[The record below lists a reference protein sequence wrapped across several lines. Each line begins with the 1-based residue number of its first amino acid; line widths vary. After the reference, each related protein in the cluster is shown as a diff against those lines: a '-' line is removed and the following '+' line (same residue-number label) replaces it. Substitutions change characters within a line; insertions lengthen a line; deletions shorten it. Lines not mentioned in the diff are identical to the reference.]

1 MTTTTPPRAGPL
13 AGVTV
18 LDLTQNIAG
27 PYATKLLAGAGAD
40 VIKIEQ
46 SRGDPTRRLGP
57 FKDGRPHP
65 EASGTFYYFN
75 TSKRSLVLDLRS
87 EATSEIM
94 GRLLDRA
101 DLVVESLRPGRLD
114 DLGLGWEFVRQR
126 RSDVSLVSI
135 SNFGLTGPYRDYLAS
150 DLVLFGFG
158 GEMYTVGSPE
168 REPVR
173 MFGTAALVESGS
185 AAAVAAM
192 GALMS
197 GGIHGVGQHV
207 DVSLADSQ
215 VGGVDRRHAWIMS
228 HEYADKKGLRGA
240 GSSVGSGSTVY
251 PCADGYVELTGI
263 QLRLDRLQDMLGNPE
278 WLADPRWAE
287 PRAFYDADL
296 VGEFQAHMIGWL
308 IERTKREVWA
318 EAQRARVLCGPLFSV
333 DEIYA
338 NDHFR
343 NRGFF
348 EATEHAVLGSV
359 EIPGRPFIMGG
370 SPWPIVRA
378 APLLGE
384 HTREVLG
391 ETGYGDNEI
400 DALIASGVVQSA
412 ANDGGGK

>member
-1 MTTTTPPRAGPL
+1 MTGSTPPAAGPL
-13 AGVTV
+13 VGVTV
-18 LDLTQNIAG
+18 LDLTQHIAG

-46 SRGDPTRRLGP
+46 PNGDPARALGP
-57 FKDGRPHP
+57 FKNGQPHP

-75 TSKRSLVLDLRS
+75 TSKRSLVLDLQS
-87 EATSEIM
+87 NAAAEIM

-114 DLGLGWEFVRQR
+114 DLGLGWEFVHQR
-126 RSDVSLVSI
+126 RGDLSLVSV

-158 GEMYTVGSPE
+158 GEMYSMGSAD

-197 GGIHGVGQHV
+197 GTVHGVGQHV
-207 DVSLADSQ
+207 DVSLADCQ
-215 VGGVDRRHAWIMS
+215 IGGVDRRHAWIMS
-228 HEYADKKGLRGA
+228 HEYAGKKGLRGA
-240 GSSVGSGSTVY
+240 DTTGSGSTVY

-263 QLRLDRLQDMLGNPE
+263 QLRLDRLQAMLGNPA
-278 WLADPRWAE
+278 WLAESRWTE
-287 PRAFYDADL
+287 PGAFNNPDL
-296 VGEFQAHMIGWL
+296 VSEFQANMIGWL
-308 IERTKREVWA
+308 IQRTKRKVWA

-338 NDHFR
+338 DDHFR
-343 NRGFF
+343 DRGFF
-348 EATEHAVLGSV
+348 EVTEHAVLGSV
-359 EIPGRPFIMGG
+359 EIPGRPFLMGG
-370 SPWPIVRA
+370 SPWPATRA

-384 HTREVLG
+384 HTRDVLK
-391 ETGYGDNEI
+391 ETGYKDDEI
-400 DALIASGVVQSA
+400 DTLIASGVVKSA
-412 ANDGGGK
+412 AADGRGN